1 MTSLAIGR
9 ASDPVAKV
17 LEMLSGLLANIVA
30 EAGGVTKMYD
40 EFAEWCEDMFE
51 ELRFEIRVRQGE
63 VDQRRAEIIEL
74 TAMTNECSTKIET
87 LTGDIAVDEARLR
100 AATDLRAKEQLAFA
114 NGERNSSRLNSPSW
128 HGR

>member
-1 MTSLAIGR
+1 MASHAIRR

-17 LEMLSGLLANIVA
+17 LETLSGLLANIVT
-30 EAGGVTKMYD
+30 EAGGVTMMHD
-40 EFAEWCEDMFE
+40 EFAEWCEDKFE

-63 VDQRRAEIIEL
+63 VDQPKAEIIEL
-74 TAMTNECSTKIET
+74 TAMINECSTKIET

-100 AATDLRAKEQLAFA
+100 AATEIRAKEQAASLPEE
-114 NGERNSSRLNSPSW
+114 NNSSRLNSLSW

>member
-1 MTSLAIGR
+1 MASLAIGR

-30 EAGGVTKMYD
+30 EAGGITKMYD

-63 VDQRRAEIIEL
+63 VDQPKAEIIEL
-74 TAMTNECSTKIET
+74 NAMTNECSTKIET
-87 LTGDIAVDEARLR
+87 LTGEIAVDGAELK
-100 AATDLRAKEQLAFA
+100 AATEIRAKEQAASLPEE
-114 NGERNSSRLNSPSW
+114 NNSSRLNSPSW

>member
-9 ASDPVAKV
+9 ASGPVAKV

-30 EAGGVTKMYD
+30 EAGGVTKRYD

-63 VDQRRAEIIEL
+63 VDQLKA
-74 TAMTNECSTKIET
+74 
-87 LTGDIAVDEARLR
+87 DIMILS
-100 AATDLRAKEQLAFA
+100 
-114 NGERNSSRLNSPSW
+114 N
-128 HGR
+128 

>member
-1 MTSLAIGR
+1 MASLAIGR

-40 EFAEWCEDMFE
+40 EFAEWCEDMFV

-63 VDQRRAEIIEL
+63 VDQLEA
-74 TAMTNECSTKIET
+74 
-87 LTGDIAVDEARLR
+87 DIMILS
-100 AATDLRAKEQLAFA
+100 
-114 NGERNSSRLNSPSW
+114 N
-128 HGR
+128 